1 MTWRIS
7 ALLLVALAGLVWLWS
22 SPADNPLRST
32 REQGTIAKRE
42 RVFAATPADD
52 DPAVR
57 FASSLTGLPAQAELS
72 QEGASYVPAYARIRL
87 GSGRGYVDL
96 ATTLSVHNT
105 SREVPLVLK
114 GIAYY
119 DTAGAIVRKYLER
132 QVALRPLATIEVFV
146 PQDDVA
152 AGSGANFIVDW
163 AAPSGGGDPA
173 IEAVMIGTVGTTS
186 YSFVSAGRRLQPEK
200 RN

>member
-1 MTWRIS
+1 MTSRVS
-7 ALLLVALAGLVWLWS
+7 VLLLVVLAGLVWLWS

-32 REQGTIAKRE
+32 REQGMLAKRDHLS
-42 RVFAATPADD
+42 AAAQGED

-57 FASSLTGLPAQAELS
+57 FAASLTGLPPESELA

-105 SREVPLVLK
+105 SREVLLVLK

-119 DTAGAIVRKYLER
+119 DTAGTIVRKYLAR
-132 QVALRPLATIEVFV
+132 PVALRPLATIEVFV

-163 AAPSGGGDPA
+163 ATPSGGSDPA

-186 YSFVSAGRRLQPEK
+186 YAFVSAGRRLQPEK
-200 RN
+200 RK